1 MGSSVQTATEKNDY
15 KSLFYSPEL
24 EMAADLMWGGV
35 PFTIP
40 SVTAM
45 KHISG
50 AVEVKRECN
59 LPIGGHYNARQ
70 TMEREM
76 IGHKMSRREMVDSYE
91 YYDRLTR
98 RARSHVR
105 QTPGFTAGEEYRQ
118 YRRTKP
124 SLLGW
129 TQPRK
134 ESVIGYVDIRKTL
147 PGYIGG
153 VKIRDS
159 MFAN

>member
-1 MGSSVQTATEKNDY
+1 MGVLSAARPRHDPTTHAV
-15 KSLFYSPEL
+15 
-24 EMAADLMWGGV
+24 MADLMWGGV

-45 KHISG
+45 KYISG
-50 AVEVKRECN
+50 AVQVKRECS
-59 LPIGGHYNARQ
+59 LSIGGHYNARQ

-105 QTPGFTAGEEYRQ
+105 QTPGFTAGREQVMMVSE
-118 YRRTKP
+118 
-124 SLLGW
+124 
-129 TQPRK
+129 
-134 ESVIGYVDIRKTL
+134 
-147 PGYIGG
+147 
-153 VKIRDS
+153 
-159 MFAN
+159 